1 VAGNGGVG
9 TKSQSSAVLRHVFS
23 LPVTMIRR
31 KSLMTCCTGTG
42 LTACPTLFSFQDQ
55 GRPTDRDSAVPIP
68 IINERLFVFI
78 SVNKK
83 DG

>member
-1 VAGNGGVG
+1 
-9 TKSQSSAVLRHVFS
+9 
-23 LPVTMIRR
+23 MIRR

-78 SVNKK
+78 SVKKK
-83 DG
+83 DGKFKSYEQRFATASATVINS